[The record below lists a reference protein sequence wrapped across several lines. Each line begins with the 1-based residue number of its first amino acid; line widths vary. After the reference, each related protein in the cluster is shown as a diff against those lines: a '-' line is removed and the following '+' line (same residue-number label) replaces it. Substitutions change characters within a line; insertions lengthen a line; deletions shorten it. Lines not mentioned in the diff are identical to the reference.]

1 MLAPGLGLDDSAFSP
16 AWPSFLPAEIEICIK
31 NPKDAIF
38 APPNKVLVN
47 GKTICFFK
55 LYQANDTKVA
65 LRKLEKYKQITEAN
79 LDADV
84 RICRLLGVVKD
95 DENQL
100 IRLLLT
106 FVECDF
112 VTLTCAV
119 EADTP
124 ASTKKKWADQV
135 TDILT
140 HLHKAGIV

>member
-1 MLAPGLGLDDSAFSP
+1 
-16 AWPSFLPAEIEICIK
+16 
-31 NPKDAIF
+31 
-38 APPNKVLVN
+38 
-47 GKTICFFK
+47 
-55 LYQANDTKVA
+55 VA
-65 LRKLEKYKQITEAN
+65 LRELEKYKQITEAN

-124 ASTKKKWADQV
+124 ASTKKK
-135 TDILT
+135 
-140 HLHKAGIV
+140 